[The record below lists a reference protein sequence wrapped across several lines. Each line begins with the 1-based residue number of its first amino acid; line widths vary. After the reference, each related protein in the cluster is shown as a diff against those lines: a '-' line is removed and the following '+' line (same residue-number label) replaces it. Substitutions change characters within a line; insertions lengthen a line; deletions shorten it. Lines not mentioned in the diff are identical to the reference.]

1 MSEAAATPVENAD
14 ARRGPSPLLAW
25 IGFMSLV
32 LALWVYRSHEPRSW
46 LPVALL
52 GVAGFA
58 SLAAS
63 AVSLPRDRSGLVA
76 MMVAAAHA
84 TSGIALLVQWGMT
97 AAGEWISALV
107 FAAACGG
114 IGLRSVFVSSSSEA
128 TSDADEARVE
138 SRRGMWTM
146 AAFLFAA
153 VCAISVGLLLYSQ
166 RSVSTVALPDDE
178 APLVKGAKGEEKARG
193 PVAIWDWKYAPETAG
208 LAMLAVLF
216 VAAGVWLSSQTTL
229 SVVSWRMARLTVG
242 SSIGF
247 IAFLT
252 LLFRAAVWRNE
263 LFAFG
268 NDAAGAWKFWVWSYA
283 LLAALGLMF
292 VSLASARSDVR
303 EQVGLRRLVF
313 GYDAIFRGLLV
324 FALLMLVNVLIHYAL
339 PFNYNWSKARG
350 LQALSPASTNL
361 LATLKKPVHVFAL
374 LPRNYSVYGEVLHLL
389 ENAAGANTAFKYDII
404 DPDVDKAS
412 YEQLQQRFKVLQP
425 NEEDP
430 RAAGGR
436 GLLIAY
442 GDMPANP
449 DQAPPHAFIAER
461 KLYDQQREAILFKG
475 ESELM
480 KELNGLVQSKEKR
493 KLYILQGHDELDV
506 RAPEMAIRRDPRQPM
521 QPLGAA
527 TLVEQLQKE
536 NYEVRGLSLA
546 KEVLADRD
554 EKVVAGPLNANQQRD
569 VPADASVVIIPG
581 PSSPFAK
588 ETLDALQRYMDRGGR
603 LLIHF
608 DVVADSSLNGLRK
621 TGLEEWLR
629 RYNVDVTD
637 DFILNA
643 EPIGDDLTLTPLLPP
658 ARSELK
664 LAQQFATRPLIAR
677 TVRVIRPLQ
686 QPGGFKAET
695 FLQCEVRPTR
705 PWVEGTVAALRSPL
719 RFAQELNTKQQLLPR
734 LSPKAVPAAVVVTE
748 GKDDAAKPRLAVF
761 GDAEMLSNVML
772 TRDRQ
777 ETLLDLEVATLAWL
791 ADTGG
796 YVGPRPIESGFYKA
810 KPNAPYG
817 LMLGGSTWIIV
828 LAIFSLG
835 MSLWMVRRR

>member
-1 MSEAAATPVENAD
+1 MSEAASTRIEPASNTRE
-14 ARRGPSPLLAW
+14 PSPLLAW
-25 IGFMSLV
+25 LGFMSLV
-32 LALWVYRSHEPRSW
+32 LALWVYRAHEPRSW
-46 LPVALL
+46 TPIVLL
-52 GVAGFA
+52 GIAAVEAIGA
-58 SLAAS
+58 SLAALS
-63 AVSLPRDRSGLVA
+63 SDRRGLA
-76 MMVAAAHA
+76 
-84 TSGIALLVQWGMT
+84 ALLVGALHGLAALALLMQWGMT
-97 AAGEWISALV
+97 AAGEWISGLV
-107 FAAACGG
+107 FALACGG
-114 IGLRSVFVSSSSEA
+114 MGLRAVF
-128 TSDADEARVE
+128 TRQTQDEPQDEPTPALE
-138 SRRGMWTM
+138 SQRGTWMM
-146 AAFLFAA
+146 AALVLAI
-153 VCAISVGLLLYSQ
+153 VCGIGVGTLLYSQ
-166 RSVSTVALPDDE
+166 RTMSTVALPDEE
-178 APLVKGAKGEEKARG
+178 APLAKGAKGEEKAKG
-193 PVAIWDWKYAPETAG
+193 PTTIWDWKYGPETAG
-208 LAMLAVLF
+208 VALLAILF
-216 VAAGVWLSSQTTL
+216 AAAGIWLSQTTL
-229 SVVSWRMARLTVG
+229 TPASSRMLRVTVG
-242 SSIGF
+242 GSLGL
-247 IAFLT
+247 IAFLA
-252 LLFRAAVWRNE
+252 LLLRAVVWRNE

-268 NDAAGAWKFWVWSYA
+268 TDAAGAWKFWVWSYA
-283 LLAALGLMF
+283 LLGSLGLMF
-292 VSLASARSDVR
+292 LSLASARRDVR

-389 ENAAGANTAFKYDII
+389 ENAAGANTAFRYEIV
-404 DPDVDKAS
+404 DPDVDKAA

-425 NEEDP
+425 NEDDP

-461 KLYDQQREAILFKG
+461 KLYDQQRDSIAFKG

-480 KELNGLVQSKEKR
+480 KELNSLVQSKEKR

-506 RAPEMAIRRDPRQPM
+506 RAPELALRRDPRQPM

-536 NYEVRGLSLA
+536 NYEVRGLFLD
-546 KEVLADRD
+546 KEVVADK
-554 EKVVAGPLNANQQRD
+554 EGKIVVGPLNANQERD

-581 PSSPFAK
+581 PSSPIPK
-588 ETLDALQRYMDRGGR
+588 TTLDALQRYMDRGGR
-603 LLIHF
+603 MLIHF
-608 DVVADSSLNGLRK
+608 EVVADASMNSLRK
-621 TGLEEWLR
+621 TGLEDWLK

-637 DFILNA
+637 DYILNA

-658 ARSELK
+658 AKSELK
-664 LAQQFATRPLIAR
+664 LAQQFAIRPLIAR
-677 TVRVIRPLQ
+677 TVRVIRPIEQ
-686 QPGGFKAET
+686 AGAFKAET
-695 FLQCEVRPTR
+695 FLQCDVRPTR
-705 PWVEGTVAALRSPL
+705 PWIESTVAGLRSPI
-719 RFAQELNTKQQLLPR
+719 RFAQELNAKEQLLPR

-761 GDAEMLSNVML
+761 GDAEMMSNVML

-796 YVGPRPIESGFYKA
+796 YVGPRPIETGFYKA

-817 LMLGGSTWIIV
+817 LMLGGSTWVI
-828 LAIFSLG
+828 LLSIFSLG
-835 MSLWMVRRR
+835 MALWMVRRR